1 MLRVC
6 VWQHFP
12 DMRTAFPLKLDLP
25 DLTHED
31 MAHLIMKT
39 AKARGY
45 RLEKSVESQ
54 LPRIIRDSHTSADA
68 RAYNSIL
75 AGSVLSK
82 AIQAQAARARR
93 KYPALAS
100 KKSSSS
106 LLATLTVGDFTTS
119 QDSSPPVPESAEEV
133 LAELDHVR
141 WWGSHVML
149 SNACSCL
156 TRMHGSQIVG
166 LDSVK
171 NHVRQLHASAII
183 DRQRRAAGLGLKKR
197 TSSRSLHM
205 VFEGNPGTGKST
217 VALVIAKLFKQ
228 MGLLKH
234 GQLVNAKRSD
244 LVAEYVSVAAP
255 RDAACRAHKPV
266 AGAALTDTWAKPR
279 TVPWTLCIAPWAECS

>member
-1 MLRVC
+1 
-6 VWQHFP
+6 
-12 DMRTAFPLKLDLP
+12 MRTAFPLKLDLP

-141 WWGSHVML
+141 GDAVCVHQAMPGAASHACMAHRSWGSTPWRTQCA
-149 SNACSCL
+149 NC
-156 TRMHGSQIVG
+156 MHRPSLIGS
-166 LDSVK
+166 
-171 NHVRQLHASAII
+171 
-183 DRQRRAAGLGLKKR
+183 AG
-197 TSSRSLHM
+197 
-205 VFEGNPGTGKST
+205 
-217 VALVIAKLFKQ
+217 
-228 MGLLKH
+228 
-234 GQLVNAKRSD
+234 
-244 LVAEYVSVAAP
+244 P
-255 RDAACRAHKPV
+255 RGWV
-266 AGAALTDTWAKPR
+266 
-279 TVPWTLCIAPWAECS
+279 